1 MAQVTGAIN
10 APFRA
15 MRSAFTRRPEPS
27 ASEPP
32 APPPQL
38 GCHVAE
44 ITSEEKDQFDG
55 EEAQGLYRHAADIV
69 QDVVLL
75 GTPIGIEVSPL
86 SLSPSPSRLTESTD
100 PGLGEGTTSGG
111 GAIDQRLLRAGLCP
125 RPALSVREVGRQCR
139 RPQSHRSRGRRECEP
154 LLDHRQGPSPP
165 SPLSLCLSPLTP
177 SLSLQH
183 TDYCVNMNQILLEV
197 NLSAAPL

>member
-75 GTPIGIEVSPL
+75 GTPIGIEVLSP
-86 SLSPSPSRLTESTD
+86 LSPSPDPASPNQQTLAWERARQVVAGRLINGYSERD
-100 PGLGEGTTSGG
+100 YVL
-111 GAIDQRLLRAGLCP
+111 ALLYRYEKWAVNVAGLK
-125 RPALSVREVGRQCR
+125 AIEVEGV
-139 RPQSHRSRGRRECEP
+139 E
-154 LLDHRQGPSPP
+154 
-165 SPLSLCLSPLTP
+165 
-177 SLSLQH
+177 
-183 TDYCVNMNQILLEV
+183 NV
-197 NLSAAPL
+197 NLSSTIAKVPLLPRLSLSVCLPSLPHSRCSTRTTA